1 MQPKSRKTT
10 IDEVAKRAKV
20 SKTTVSRFINGRY
33 EFMSDE
39 TRKRIQDVIEELA
52 YRPNNLARSL
62 KSNKSSLIGVII
74 SDITNPF
81 SSILVKG
88 IGDLC
93 QEKGYQIIIA
103 NTDNDPVKEQDY
115 IQSLIDNRVE
125 GLIVNTSGQNG
136 DYLVSIGN
144 QGIPIVLADRALPEL
159 KFDTIMTDNYAMT
172 VRTIKHLFE
181 AGFEKVAFFTEEI
194 GQISTRLIR
203 RDAFLD
209 ASKQYKGI
217 DAASFIYVINNSEPQ
232 TVLDSIIHFTKE
244 NPYAKK
250 AVFTVNGVTL
260 LGVLNG
266 ISKLG
271 LTIPKD
277 IGVCGYDDWGWASLI
292 PPGITA
298 ISQPSYQVGVESAKT
313 LITRINA
320 KRKAKPKIIQLPAE
334 LIIRGSTVLPSSEGG
349 VWTPTES

>member
-1 MQPKSRKTT
+1 MSKKIT
-10 IDEVAKRAKV
+10 IVEVAKRAEV

-33 EFMSDE
+33 EFMSGE
-39 TRKRIQDVIEELA
+39 TRKRIQDIIEELG

-62 KSNKSSLIGVII
+62 KSKKSGLIGVII

-103 NTDNDPVKEQDY
+103 NTDNDPIKEEDY
-115 IQSLIDNRVE
+115 IQSLLDNRVE
-125 GLIVNTSGQNG
+125 GLIVNTSGQNS
-136 DYLVSIGN
+136 DYLLSIGN

-159 KFDTIMTDNYAMT
+159 IFDTIMTDNYEMT
-172 VRTIKHLFE
+172 VRTIRHLFE
-181 AGFEKVAFFTEEI
+181 SGFEKVAFFTEEV
-194 GQISTRLIR
+194 GQLSTRLIR

-209 ASKQYKGI
+209 ASRQCKGI
-217 DAASFIYVINNSEPQ
+217 DASNFVYVINDAVPQ
-232 TVLDSIIHFTKE
+232 TILDSIIHFTTE
-244 NPYAKK
+244 NPHAQK
-250 AVFTVNGVTL
+250 AIFTVNGVTL
-260 LGVLNG
+260 LGVLDG

-271 LTIPKD
+271 LTIPND
-277 IGVCGYDDWGWASLI
+277 MGVCGYDDWKWAALI

-298 ISQPSYQVGVESAKT
+298 ISQPSYQVGVECAKT
-313 LITRINA
+313 LIMRINA

-334 LIIRGSTVLPSSEGG
+334 LIIRGSTVLP
-349 VWTPTES
+349 T